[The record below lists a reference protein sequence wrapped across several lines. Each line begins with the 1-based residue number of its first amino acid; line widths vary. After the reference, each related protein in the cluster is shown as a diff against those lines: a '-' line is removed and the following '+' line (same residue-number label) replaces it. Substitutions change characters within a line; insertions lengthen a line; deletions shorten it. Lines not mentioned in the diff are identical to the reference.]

1 MDPKLMSEE
10 KNGMKS
16 QKEGDALPRAK
27 TRAEYSAVNA
37 TVGMASQIISIVMG
51 YVSRIVFTRTLSESY
66 VGISSLFGDIL
77 GILSLSEMGI
87 EMIMNYALYRPVA
100 QGDIP
105 KQQVLMRV
113 RKRLYQGVAGCILV
127 FGLALLPFLRNF
139 TGELPDVE
147 HLYLIYLLYLGNS
160 ALSYLLTYKH
170 SLIAAHQKEYI
181 PILYRTVF
189 QVISISLQIV
199 VLLATGNFLA
209 YLLLGMASGILCSAC
224 ITRQANKMYP
234 YLKEKCTQTLP
245 KEEKARISRDMRA
258 MLLHKLGEVTTKNTD
273 SLLISSFVGIAS
285 VGAYSNNNLIIG
297 SVRQVIA
304 KAFNGITASVG
315 NLAAAEDS
323 EALHSVFRTAFFI
336 SQWLYGFSAICL
348 FELLPSFVELS
359 FGPQYVLDTPVL
371 LILCLN
377 FYLIGIRGP
386 GLTVWNSMG
395 MFWFDRY
402 KALGEALVNLI
413 ASLILVQYWGMPGVF
428 AGTLVSSIL
437 VPLWIEP
444 CLLFRRCLLKPVGPF
459 FRSCAGYFAILGGIW
474 WIVDALCAQITGG
487 LLFTFLLRT
496 AVCGVVGNGLLLAAH
511 FWRKEFKTAKWVLTL
526 FIKRGEK

>member
-224 ITRQANKMYP
+224 ITRQAN
-234 YLKEKCTQTLP
+234 
-245 KEEKARISRDMRA
+245 I
-258 MLLHKLGEVTTKNTD
+258 
-273 SLLISSFVGIAS
+273 
-285 VGAYSNNNLIIG
+285 
-297 SVRQVIA
+297 
-304 KAFNGITASVG
+304 
-315 NLAAAEDS
+315 
-323 EALHSVFRTAFFI
+323 
-336 SQWLYGFSAICL
+336 
-348 FELLPSFVELS
+348 LPSIFPE
-359 FGPQYVLDTPVL
+359 
-371 LILCLN
+371 
-377 FYLIGIRGP
+377 
-386 GLTVWNSMG
+386 
-395 MFWFDRY
+395 
-402 KALGEALVNLI
+402 
-413 ASLILVQYWGMPGVF
+413 
-428 AGTLVSSIL
+428 
-437 VPLWIEP
+437 
-444 CLLFRRCLLKPVGPF
+444 
-459 FRSCAGYFAILGGIW
+459 
-474 WIVDALCAQITGG
+474 
-487 LLFTFLLRT
+487 
-496 AVCGVVGNGLLLAAH
+496 
-511 FWRKEFKTAKWVLTL
+511 
-526 FIKRGEK
+526 